1 MNVVYCEDYDSLS
14 LQAAALVIHEI
25 EQQRSLLLCPASGN
39 SPSGLYD
46 ELARK
51 AKADRKLF
59 AELNVIM
66 LDEWGGLAP
75 HDPASAGHYLRTR
88 LLDPL
93 GIPPERYI
101 SFASSSEEPNRE
113 CERVRSDLAQRGPI
127 DLCILGLG
135 VNGHIGF
142 NEPGPFLKPHCHVAQ
157 LTEETRA
164 HAMVRSATSKP
175 HFGFTLGMQEILASQ
190 KIVLLVAGATKKRAV
205 TALLSEKIST
215 DTPASFLW
223 LHDNVDCMIDRSVL
237 ADTRL

>member
-1 MNVVYCEDYDSLS
+1 MNVVYCEDYHSLS
-14 LQAAALVIHEI
+14 LQAAALVISEI

-51 AKADRKLF
+51 AKADRKRF
-59 AELNVIM
+59 AELNIIM
-66 LDEWGGLAP
+66 LDEWGGLADL
-75 HDPASAGHYLRTR
+75 DPGSASHYLRTR
-88 LLDPL
+88 LLEPL

-101 SFASSSEEPNRE
+101 SFASSAEEPARE
-113 CERVRSDLAQRGPI
+113 CARVRSELDQRGPI

-142 NEPGPFLKPHCHVAQ
+142 NEPGSFLKPHCHVAQ
-157 LTEETRA
+157 LTEETRK
-164 HAMVRSATSKP
+164 HSMVRSATSKP

-190 KIVLLVAGATKKRAV
+190 KIILLVAGATKQRAL

-223 LHDNVDCMIDRSVL
+223 LHANVDCLIDRSVL